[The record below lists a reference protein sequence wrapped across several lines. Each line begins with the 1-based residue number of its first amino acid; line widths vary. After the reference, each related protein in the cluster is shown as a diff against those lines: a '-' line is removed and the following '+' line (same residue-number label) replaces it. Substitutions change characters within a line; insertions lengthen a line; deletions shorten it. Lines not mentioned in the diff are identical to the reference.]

1 MSKRELIEKIEEAF
15 EMVIAVSVRKYK
27 IIRDEEDRL
36 IVADSLHQEPVKHYS
51 RTNDLISRFKVD
63 GHPLRNLLE
72 AVSIVEYTA
81 LLDA

>member
-15 EMVIAVSVRKYK
+15 EMVIAVSGRKYK

-36 IVADSLHQEPVKHYS
+36 IVADSLHQEPVKYYS